1 MDNMAKEK
9 TEVVT
14 SGFFVL
20 IPGYYTHFL
29 FSRLHMQSTNIPVIT
44 DVTIVMSEDII
55 TSINM
60 SMISSIVEF
69 QQHHYCILEIAIT
82 CSKLIPSFQFINKKD
97 TDCIFK
103 NIFFSCFYRNIYMT

>member
-9 TEVVT
+9 PEAVT
-14 SGFFVL
+14 SVFFVL
-20 IPGYYTHFL
+20 IHGYYTHFL

-60 SMISSIVEF
+60 AMISLLWSSSNIIIV
-69 QQHHYCILEIAIT
+69 
-82 CSKLIPSFQFINKKD
+82 S
-97 TDCIFK
+97 
-103 NIFFSCFYRNIYMT
+103 